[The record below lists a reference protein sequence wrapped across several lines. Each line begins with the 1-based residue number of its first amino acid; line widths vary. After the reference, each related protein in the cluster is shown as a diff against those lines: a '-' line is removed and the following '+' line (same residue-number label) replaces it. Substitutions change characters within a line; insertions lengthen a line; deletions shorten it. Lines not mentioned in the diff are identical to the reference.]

1 MKCPYCGHPESKVI
15 DSRPVEENSSIR
27 RRRECLGCQARFTTY
42 EVIETFQPVVVKKDG
57 SREYFDR
64 NKLLVGI
71 LKACQKRP
79 VDAQQIAKKVE
90 ADLQNSLKLE
100 VTSKELGEMVMEEL
114 KKINRIID
122 KEMPEAYRENLIVL
136 DGTTGQNALSQL
148 REFKEAADV
157 TGIILTKMDGTAKGG
172 IAVAIQ
178 AEYGIPV
185 KYIGVGETIDD
196 LQKFDSD
203 EFVNALFDVDDKK
216 EDEEC

>member
-1 MKCPYCGHPESKVI
+1 MIKCHWFEDGICHLSFTKGDKCMKCPYCGHSESKVI

-42 EVIETFQPVVVKKDG
+42 EVIETVQPVVVKKDG

-90 ADLQNSLKLE
+90 TDLQNSLKLE

-114 KKINRIID
+114 KKTD
-122 KEMPEAYRENLIVL
+122 AVAYVRFASVY
-136 DGTTGQNALSQL
+136 
-148 REFKEAADV
+148 REFKD
-157 TGIILTKMDGTAKGG
+157 I
-172 IAVAIQ
+172 
-178 AEYGIPV
+178 
-185 KYIGVGETIDD
+185 ETFMKE
-196 LQKFDSD
+196 LQGFLHK
-203 EFVNALFDVDDKK
+203 
-216 EDEEC
+216 